1 MSKKPRLGR
10 GLDALLG
17 AAPEAASHENL
28 TELPIEWLER
38 GRFQP
43 RRHFDEEALTE
54 LAASIKASGVVQPL
68 VVRPLGPDRYELIAG
83 ERRWRAA
90 QMAGLHQVPVVI
102 KSLSDAA
109 ALAVALI
116 ENIQREDLN
125 PVEEAHALSR
135 LIEEF
140 SLTHE
145 EAATRV
151 GRSRVAVTNLVRLLA
166 LDPEVLQ
173 ALETG
178 HIDMG
183 HARALLG
190 VDPRHQRALAREIVR
205 KGLTVRAVERL
216 IQALKSP
223 ARKERP
229 ETRDPDLRA
238 LEQELSDRLGARV
251 RLTQRGSGAG
261 RLVIDYTTADELEG
275 LLQRL
280 R

>member
-17 AAPEAASHENL
+17 TPPEAASHENP
-28 TELPIEWLER
+28 TELPVEWLER

-43 RRHFDEEALTE
+43 RRHFDEEALAE
-54 LAASIKASGVVQPL
+54 LAVSIKASGIVQPL

-90 QMAGLHQVPVVI
+90 QMAGLHQVPVVV
-102 KSLSDAA
+102 KALSDAA

-151 GRSRVAVTNLVRLLA
+151 GRSRAAVTNLVRLLG

-173 ALETG
+173 ALEARR
-178 HIDMG
+178 IDMG

-190 VDPRHQRALAREIVR
+190 LDPRHQRALTHEIAS

-216 IQALKSP
+216 IQGLKAP
-223 ARKERP
+223 AKKGAP
-229 ETRDPDLRA
+229 DVRDPDIRA
-238 LEQELSDRLGARV
+238 LERELSDRLGARV
-251 RLTQRGSGAG
+251 RLTPKGKGAG
-261 RLVIDYTTADELEG
+261 RLVIDYTSADELEG
-275 LLQRL
+275 LLERL